1 MSVSTR
7 CRVCGKESSPLRDTG
22 LCDECDSR
30 QATTQAWS
38 PRRDGSSGTGITDHP
53 TASDSVPAELG
64 SVKLLDVIG
73 RGANGVVYRGYDR
86 LLDRPVA
93 VKLLQSL
100 EHLGT
105 SAQERFLDEAR
116 AGAAVHHPNLVEIHQ
131 AGIEGRLPYLI
142 LQYIDGQTLA
152 QVLHRR
158 GRLSIAMVGAS
169 LEETAAAVEALHRQ
183 GIIHRD
189 LKPSNLLL
197 DREGH
202 VHVSDLGVCVRR
214 QEPAG
219 TAADVAGTPAYM
231 APELFEGRASA
242 RADIYA
248 LGVTLFELLTG
259 ELPFIGSLEH
269 LREKHHAQPLPAQR
283 LTDHGAPAD
292 LIDVI
297 ERACHKQA
305 HFRYKTAED
314 LARAFIA
321 AAGISI
327 DRAKARLELAMP
339 GPHPASIPAAP
350 QTQKPTSP
358 VQETIPSTIARLA
371 EVKRSRHVIAPQ
383 PTAPAASVEP
393 EAPRASVNAPEPQAP
408 AASEEPE
415 VPRTI
420 NGHLPC
426 LTCGY
431 DLRSLTSEGCC
442 PECGLPI
449 TQSLD
454 SARIVFA
461 DARWLDI
468 ITIGHGLVFVWLGL
482 CVMCMLLNTTVRW
495 AHPEQLNAAMFHTYY
510 EPSLGLSLELND
522 AAFGIETAV
531 CLVPLT
537 LGIWLA
543 TLPRRNWR
551 SAVRHLCRAVVMIT
565 LALAVVLAVLALSG
579 ISLHG
584 WVVVPGLALEWQ
596 GRRGFGLGSILAML
610 EVTSAMLL
618 LWYFG
623 ILVRSIPEPSGDRK
637 IRWWALVLLSVSIIL
652 LAVLNP
658 AILPLPGPTAG
669 HPPLWTTLR
678 LMVVSKLQS
687 LVLLAAWALFLWS
700 MLRTGKLLS
709 ALARQKATDSSR
721 PVR

>member
-1 MSVSTR
+1 M
-7 CRVCGKESSPLRDTG
+7 RDTG

-38 PRRDGSSGTGITDHP
+38 PRQDGSSGAAITDGP
-53 TASDSVPAELG
+53 TVSDSVPAELG

-93 VKLLQSL
+93 VKLLRSL
-100 EHLGT
+100 EHSGT

-152 QVLHRR
+152 QVVHHR
-158 GRLSIAMVGAS
+158 GRLSIAMVGAI

-183 GIIHRD
+183 GIVHRD
-189 LKPSNLLL
+189 LKPNNLLL

-214 QEPAG
+214 QEPGG
-219 TAADVAGTPAYM
+219 TAAGVAGTPAYM

-248 LGVTLFELLTG
+248 LGITLYELLTG
-259 ELPFIGSLEH
+259 ELPFTGSLEN

-283 LTDHGAPAD
+283 LTDHGAPPD

-327 DRAKARLELAMP
+327 DRAKTRLELAMP
-339 GPHPASIPAAP
+339 AVSPASSPGEP

-371 EVKRSRHVIAPQ
+371 EVKRSRHVNAPQ
-383 PTAPAASVEP
+383 PPAPAVSEDPQAPPAVVHAPGPQPPAASQEP
-393 EAPRASVNAPEPQAP
+393 ES
-408 AASEEPE
+408 
-415 VPRTI
+415 PRTI
-420 NGHLPC
+420 DGYLPC

-431 DLRSLTSEGCC
+431 NLRSLKADGCC

-449 TQSLD
+449 IQSLD
-454 SARIVFA
+454 PARIVFA

-468 ITIGHGLVFVWLGL
+468 VTIGHGLVFVWLAL
-482 CVMCMLLNTTVRW
+482 CVTYMLLNTTVRW
-495 AHPEQLNAAMFHTYY
+495 ARPGQLSAAMFHTYY

-522 AAFGIETAV
+522 AAFGIEAAV
-531 CLVPLT
+531 CLLPLT

-543 TLPRRNWR
+543 THPRRTWR
-551 SAVRHLCRAVVMIT
+551 SAVRHLCRAVVVIT
-565 LALAVVLAVLALSG
+565 LALAVVLAVLALTG
-579 ISLHG
+579 VSLHG
-584 WVVVPGLALEWQ
+584 WVILPGLGLEPQ
-596 GRRGFGLGSILAML
+596 AHRGFGLGSILAML
-610 EVTSAMLL
+610 QVTSAMLL
-618 LWYFG
+618 LWYFRL
-623 ILVRSIPEPSGDRK
+623 LVGSIPEPSGDRK
-637 IRWWALVLLSVSIIL
+637 IRRWAMALLSVSIIL
-652 LAVLNP
+652 MALLNP
-658 AILPLPGPTAG
+658 AILPLPTATAG
-669 HPPLWTTLR
+669 HPHLWTTIR

-687 LVLLAAWALFLWS
+687 LVSLAAWALFVWS

-709 ALARQKATDSSR
+709 ALARQKRSGHDPNGQRLSETPGRIA
-721 PVR
+721 